1 MYGTLPRVKPT
12 VRFPDPF
19 ADVPRGEFADLET
32 SSDETFLDRLERMW
46 NDGMLR
52 DTASQVPE

>member
-1 MYGTLPRVKPT
+1 VKPT